1 MLTVILV
8 TVVSFAGGYVA
19 RKWVSHRRR
28 AAAREAF
35 FERKRQKQIETG
47 AA

>member
-1 MLTVILV
+1 MLTLILI
-8 TVVSFAGGYVA
+8 TVVSFAGGYGA
-19 RKWVSHRRR
+19 RKWLFHRRR
-28 AAAREAF
+28 AAVREAF